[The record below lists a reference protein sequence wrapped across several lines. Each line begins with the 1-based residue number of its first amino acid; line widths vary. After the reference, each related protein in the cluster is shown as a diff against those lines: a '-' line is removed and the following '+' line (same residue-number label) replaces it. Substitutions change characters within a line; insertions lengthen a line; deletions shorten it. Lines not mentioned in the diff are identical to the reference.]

1 MKAKSKKPAAKRV
14 TRAKPTAER
23 MVTFTPTRNLP
34 LTINGQTIEVQA
46 GVEATV
52 PANYKAQYD
61 AAS

>member
-1 MKAKSKKPAAKRV
+1 
-14 TRAKPTAER
+14 
-23 MVTFTPTRNLP
+23 MVTFMPTRNLP

-46 GVEATV
+46 GVEATI